1 MTSHMKPAASALRRA
16 GSRALRIAVPML
28 VFALLASQAL
38 LPAASALAA
47 ESEWTRLRVYFPMY
61 LLSGVYV
68 HPVDYLVPVTTT
80 PVKAALEALIA
91 GVPGSPF
98 MTSIPTTTKV
108 LGVSIKDEVA
118 TINFSQEM
126 RNLNVGSAGESAVL
140 TAIANTACQFENVSS
155 ILIEIEGEPVDSLG
169 GHIDI
174 TEPVG
179 PDWEAVFRPMDDV
192 AQHWAGGPIL
202 ILQSMD
208 IIAGY
213 EDDLFHPEDQVTR
226 AEFIKMLVEAVKLPE
241 ISGTPDVPFTD
252 VVSHWSAP
260 YIQRA
265 VSAGLIVPSDYGSL
279 LKPDE
284 AISREEMAYILVEA
298 SDLYREAHPEI
309 KFAPDVTGVSFTDL
323 DEIQPKYQEAARESA
338 KRGLINGYP
347 DDSFGPA
354 NGLKRS
360 EAATVIARMMEIK
373 GEKIFLQLPKA
384 GFEWDGGNLY
394 VLGSAAAF
402 EANVNFSLHNV
413 DGAEIFESYSTSTL
427 GMGWGAFGIC
437 VDARILTGKNPG
449 ALEVYLID
457 MEDGEEFS
465 KHSFSLE

>member
-1 MTSHMKPAASALRRA
+1 MMSRTLKVTVLMLVLAL
-16 GSRALRIAVPML
+16 IAV
-28 VFALLASQAL
+28 QTL
-38 LPAASALAA
+38 LPAANALAA
-47 ESEWTRLRVYFPMY
+47 ESDWTRLRVYFPMY
-61 LLSGVYV
+61 LMSGVYV
-68 HPVDYLVPVTTT
+68 HPVDYLVPITTT

-98 MTSIPTTTKV
+98 MTSIPKTTKV

-126 RNLNVGSAGESAVL
+126 RNLNVGSGGEAAVL

-169 GHIDI
+169 GHIDM

-179 PDWEAVFRPMDDV
+179 PSWDAIFRPMDDV

-202 ILQSMD
+202 LLQSMD

-226 AEFIKMLVEAVKLPE
+226 AEFIKMLVEAVTLPE
-241 ISGTPDVPFTD
+241 VSGNPDAPFTD
-252 VVSHWSAP
+252 VASHWSAP

-265 VSAGLIVPSDYGSL
+265 VVSGMIVPSEYGSL

-284 AISREEMAYILVEA
+284 VIPREEMAYILVKA
-298 SDLYREAHPEI
+298 SDAYRDAHPEI
-309 KFAPDVTGVSFTDL
+309 EFAPDVTDVTFTDL
-323 DEIQPKYQEAARESA
+323 DQIQPKYREAASESA

-347 DDSFGPA
+347 DDSFGPT

-373 GEKIFLQLPKA
+373 GDKVFLQVPKP
-384 GFEWDGGNLY
+384 GFEWDNGNLY

-402 EANVNFSLHNV
+402 EANVNFRLRDV
-413 DGAEIFESYSTSTL
+413 DGEEIFESYSTSTN

-457 MEDGEEFS
+457 MRDGDDYS
-465 KHSFSLE
+465 KHTFSLE